1 MSERSPFS
9 KSCACAGHECV
20 CIKFHILSAVQSIDT
35 HLNVARVWQPF
46 RFWISRHLLI
56 RAHFKSA
63 PKLHPVLPFNYKLCA
78 GSTSQLTRHCLGSR
92 PHSSLLITNE
102 PAPASRFLQRLP
114 VPPHLCHLLS
124 PALSL
129 SLSLPLP
136 FPFST
141 LFRHTLA
148 SFVAESIRLA
158 VCWVGSGERRR
169 REEK

>member
-1 MSERSPFS
+1 MSEHSSFS
-9 KSCACAGHECV
+9 KLCVCAGHECV
-20 CIKFHILSAVQSIDT
+20 CILFHILSAVQSIDA

-46 RFWISRHLLI
+46 RHEFHDTFWFTCIS
-56 RAHFKSA
+56 KSA
-63 PKLHPVLPFNYKLCA
+63 PKLHPVFPFNYKLCA

-102 PAPASRFLQRLP
+102 PVPASRFLQRLP

-129 SLSLPLP
+129 SLSFPLP